1 MTKTAEEVDLWGQEI
16 HSWAAKKDLKALTK
30 STHEGL
36 GELEAHV
43 RRLLGPGADSL
54 DSLSYP
60 GKAATLATWL
70 DSINEGCVPDALG
83 SMTLKQAQL
92 RVGGLIHYFWCVFR
106 LQNELIFLDAA
117 ASAVLKTDPEV
128 EHVAAKAMREL
139 GLESIAKHFDE
150 AAKLKTSFAA
160 TQLRL
165 IVPFLLAGLQTA
177 VRLLAS
183 TDPRDVIRGRRGI
196 LQSRSAAQAA
206 KYARGI
212 QAATD
217 AVFATKMTERE
228 CWDCLVDCDGQE
240 FDAGRSSYR
249 IVIDGHDMVYEV
261 NLTTEHERTLSRKS
275 FHPYFSRAREHHQKR
290 P

>member
-16 HSWAAKKDLKALTK
+16 HSWSAEKDLKALTK

-36 GELEAHV
+36 GELEAHI

-54 DSLSYP
+54 ESLDHIS
-60 GKAATLATWL
+60 KAATVAGWL
-70 DSINEGCVPDALG
+70 DSIDKGCVPDALG
-83 SMTLKQAQL
+83 SMSLKQAQL
-92 RVGGLIHYFWCVFR
+92 RVGGLIHYLWWVFR
-106 LQNELIFLDAA
+106 LQSELMFLDKAA
-117 ASAVLKTDPEV
+117 ETVLETDFEK
-128 EHVAAKAMREL
+128 EHAAAKAMRDL
-139 GLESIAKHFDE
+139 GLESIARHFDE
-150 AAKLKTSFAA
+150 AAKLKTSLAA

-165 IVPFLLAGLQTA
+165 IVPYLLAGLHTA

-183 TDPRDVIRGRRGI
+183 TDPRDVIRGRRGL
-196 LQSRSAAQAA
+196 LQSRSAAQAT

-217 AVFATKMTERE
+217 AVYAAKMTERE

-240 FDAGRSSYR
+240 FDAGSSAFR
-249 IVIDGHDMVYEV
+249 IAIDGHNKVYEV
-261 NLTTEHERTLSRKS
+261 NLTTEHERALGRKS
-275 FHPYFSRAREHHQKR
+275 FHPYFSRAREHHQKQ